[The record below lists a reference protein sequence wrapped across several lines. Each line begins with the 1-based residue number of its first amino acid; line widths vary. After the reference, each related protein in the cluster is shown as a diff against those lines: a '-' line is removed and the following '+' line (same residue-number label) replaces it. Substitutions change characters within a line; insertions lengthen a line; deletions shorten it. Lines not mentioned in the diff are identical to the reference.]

1 MRLRIVGYVACA
13 AVLGTAAASPAIS
26 NELMLPLSGRTA
38 SYAPLDDHGGSVPNV
53 ARGQALGIACAD
65 AREAGAVVQ
74 VVMQIARAMGEKAT
88 GYNAVLATEQK
99 VTDGTVHVRVPDV
112 PGIAQ
117 HTVNVKV
124 YVTGSKGT
132 RSCDGGLVRIV

>member
-1 MRLRIVGYVACA
+1 MRLWFVGSVACA
-13 AVLGTAAASPAIS
+13 AVLGAALASPAIS
-26 NELMLPLSGRTA
+26 NELMLPLAGKAA

-53 ARGQALGIACAD
+53 ERGQALGIACAE
-65 AREAGAVVQ
+65 AREVGAVVQ
-74 VVMQIARAMGEKAT
+74 VVMQIARAAGETAT
-88 GYNAVLATEQK
+88 GYSAVLATEQK

-112 PGIAQ
+112 PGISQ

-132 RSCDGGLVRIV
+132 HSCDGGRVRIV

>member
-1 MRLRIVGYVACA
+1 MRLWFVGSIACA
-13 AVLGTAAASPAIS
+13 AVLGAALASPAVS
-26 NELMLPLSGRTA
+26 NELMLPLAGKVA

-53 ARGQALGIACAD
+53 ARGQSLGIVCAD
-65 AREAGAVVQ
+65 AREVGAAVQ
-74 VVMQIARAMGEKAT
+74 GVMQIAHTVGETAT
-88 GYNAVLATEQK
+88 GYSAVLATEQK

-112 PGIAQ
+112 PSIAQ

-132 RSCDGGLVRIV
+132 HSCYGGRVRII

>member
-1 MRLRIVGYVACA
+1 MRLWFVGCVACA
-13 AVLGTAAASPAIS
+13 VLGAAVASPAIS
-26 NELMLPLSGRTA
+26 NELMLPLGGKVA
-38 SYAPLDDHGGSVPNV
+38 NYAPLDDHGGSVPSV

-65 AREAGAVVQ
+65 VREAGAVVQ
-74 VVMQIARAMGEKAT
+74 VVMQIARAVGETAT

-99 VTDGTVHVRVPDV
+99 ITGATVHVRVPNV

-132 RSCDGGLVRIV
+132 HSCDGGRVRIV

>member
-1 MRLRIVGYVACA
+1 MRLWFVGFVSCA
-13 AVLGTAAASPAIS
+13 AMLGAAMASPAVS
-26 NELMLPLSGRTA
+26 NELMLPLAGKA
-38 SYAPLDDHGGSVPNV
+38 ANYAPLVDRGGSLPSV
-53 ARGQALGIACAD
+53 ARGQALGVVCSD
-65 AREAGAVVQ
+65 VREAGAVVQ
-74 VVMQIARAMGEKAT
+74 VVLQIARAMGGTAT
-88 GYNAVLATEQK
+88 GYSAVLATEQN

-132 RSCDGGLVRIV
+132 HSCDGGLVRIV

>member
-26 NELMLPLSGRTA
+26 NELMLPLAGKATN
-38 SYAPLDDHGGSVPNV
+38 YAPLVDRGGSVPNV
-53 ARGQALGIACAD
+53 ARGQALGVVCAD
-65 AREAGAVVQ
+65 VREAGAVVQ
-74 VVMQIARAMGEKAT
+74 VVLQIARAMGETAT
-88 GYNAVLATEQK
+88 GYSAVLATEQN

>member
-1 MRLRIVGYVACA
+1 
-13 AVLGTAAASPAIS
+13 
-26 NELMLPLSGRTA
+26 
-38 SYAPLDDHGGSVPNV
+38 
-53 ARGQALGIACAD
+53 
-65 AREAGAVVQ
+65 VVQ
-74 VVMQIARAMGEKAT
+74 VVMQIASAVGETAT

-99 VTDGTVHVRVPDV
+99 IAGATVHVRVPDV

-132 RSCDGGLVRIV
+132 HSCDGGRVRIV

>member
-1 MRLRIVGYVACA
+1 MPIECHRAFEGIA
-13 AVLGTAAASPAIS
+13 
-26 NELMLPLSGRTA
+26 LMLMLALPLAGKA
-38 SYAPLDDHGGSVPNV
+38 ANYVPLDDRGGSVPSV
-53 ARGQALGIACAD
+53 ARGQSLGIACAD
-65 AREAGAVVQ
+65 VREAGAVVQ
-74 VVMQIARAMGEKAT
+74 VVLQIARAVGETAT

-99 VTDGTVHVRVPDV
+99 VTDGMVHVRVPDV

-132 RSCDGGLVRIV
+132 HSCDGGRVRIV

>member
-1 MRLRIVGYVACA
+1 MRLRIVGYIACA

-124 YVTGSKGT
+124 YVTGAKGT
-132 RSCDGGLVRIV
+132 HSCDGGLVRIV

>member
-1 MRLRIVGYVACA
+1 MRLWFVGAVAYA
-13 AVLGTAAASPAIS
+13 AVLGAAIASPAIS
-26 NELMLPLSGRTA
+26 NELMLPLGGKA
-38 SYAPLDDHGGSVPNV
+38 ANYALLDDQGGSVPKV

-65 AREAGAVVQ
+65 VREAGALVQ
-74 VVMQIARAMGEKAT
+74 VVMQIARAVGETAT

-99 VTDGTVHVRVPDV
+99 ITDGTVHVRVPNV

-132 RSCDGGLVRIV
+132 RSCDGGRIRIV

>member
-1 MRLRIVGYVACA
+1 MRLWFVGCTACA
-13 AVLGTAAASPAIS
+13 ALLGAAVASPAFS
-26 NELMLPLSGRTA
+26 NELMLPLGGKVA
-38 SYAPLDDHGGSVPNV
+38 NYAPLDDHGGSVPSV

-74 VVMQIARAMGEKAT
+74 VVMQIASAVGETAT

-99 VTDGTVHVRVPDV
+99 IAGATVHVRVPDV

-132 RSCDGGLVRIV
+132 HSCDGGRVRIV